1 MKIAVIGASGFV
13 GGHLINKLKSSHEVI
28 GLSRSQL
35 KVEDK
40 NVTWKR
46 CDLFS
51 MLDIE
56 EGLRGCDIAIYLV
69 HSMAPSA
76 HLDQGDFKD
85 YDLIIADN
93 FIRACNKENIKHIIY
108 LGGITP
114 KDSSVISPHLKSRLE
129 VEEVINHSEIPVS
142 IIRAGMILGSG
153 GSSFNIMLRLVQ
165 RLRCMGLPTWTNT
178 KTQITYI
185 DDVVDS
191 IMTCFDAK
199 THGGKVYEIAS
210 CPPLTYKEMLS
221 TTAKIYGLKRYFI
234 SIPYISRGLSK
245 FWISL
250 VSGAPKSLV
259 YPLVEGLNHEII
271 ADPKLSLKS
280 FDRTFE
286 ECLKLCSAK
295 QSNETIHAFN
305 KAKRKSNYE
314 VRSVQRFQTP
324 LGMNAIDVAYEY
336 MNWLPLYL
344 NSFIKVFVE
353 EEVIL
358 FTLLSKKIVLLKLVY
373 SPERSSKDRQL
384 FYIRGGMLAKETKRG
399 RLEFRESLGGKFIL
413 AAIHEFV
420 PSLAWSV
427 YRLLQ
432 APFHL
437 NVMTHFA
444 KTLERIIQQN
454 IIKMKNSEKTFERSK
469 I

>member
-153 GSSFNIMLRLVQ
+153 GSSFNIMLGSVNKL
-165 RLRCMGLPTWTNT
+165 
-178 KTQITYI
+178 
-185 DDVVDS
+185 
-191 IMTCFDAK
+191 
-199 THGGKVYEIAS
+199 
-210 CPPLTYKEMLS
+210 
-221 TTAKIYGLKRYFI
+221 
-234 SIPYISRGLSK
+234 
-245 FWISL
+245 
-250 VSGAPKSLV
+250 
-259 YPLVEGLNHEII
+259 LN
-271 ADPKLSLKS
+271 KL
-280 FDRTFE
+280 
-286 ECLKLCSAK
+286 
-295 QSNETIHAFN
+295 
-305 KAKRKSNYE
+305 
-314 VRSVQRFQTP
+314 
-324 LGMNAIDVAYEY
+324 
-336 MNWLPLYL
+336 L
-344 NSFIKVFVE
+344 NN
-353 EEVIL
+353 
-358 FTLLSKKIVLLKLVY
+358 LL
-373 SPERSSKDRQL
+373 
-384 FYIRGGMLAKETKRG
+384 
-399 RLEFRESLGGKFIL
+399 
-413 AAIHEFV
+413 
-420 PSLAWSV
+420 
-427 YRLLQ
+427 
-432 APFHL
+432 
-437 NVMTHFA
+437 N
-444 KTLERIIQQN
+444 
-454 IIKMKNSEKTFERSK
+454 
-469 I
+469 

>member
-13 GGHLINKLKSSHEVI
+13 GGHLIQELKRDNEIVC
-28 GLSRSQL
+28 LSRSPM

-40 NVTWKR
+40 NLTWKR

-56 EGLRGCDIAIYLV
+56 EGLRGCDTAIYLV

-76 HLDQGDFKD
+76 HLDQGSFKD

-93 FIRACNKENIKHIIY
+93 FIRAAIKEGIKHIIY
-108 LGGITP
+108 LGGIVP
-114 KDSSVISPHLKSRLE
+114 KDKNQLSLHLESRLE
-129 VEEVINHSEIPVS
+129 VEHVIQSAAIPVT
-142 IIRAGMILGSG
+142 IIRAGMILGPG

-165 RLRCMGLPTWTNT
+165 RLKFMGLPSWTET
-178 KTQITYI
+178 KTQVSYI
-185 DDVVDS
+185 DDIVDG
-191 IMTCFDAK
+191 IKQCLDLNMYGNK
-199 THGGKVYEIAS
+199 TYEIAS
-210 CPPLTYKEMLS
+210 CAPLTYKEMLHK
-221 TTAKIYGLKRYFI
+221 TAKAYNLKRYLI

-250 VSGAPKSLV
+250 VSGAPRSLV

-271 ADPKLSLKS
+271 ASEDLKLKNYN
-280 FDRTFE
+280 RTFE
-286 ECLKLCSAK
+286 ECIDLCAASETPAK
-295 QSNETIHAFN
+295 IHAFS

-314 VRSVQRFQTP
+314 VRSVQRYKNTS
-324 LGMNAIDVAYEY
+324 GMQAIDVAYEY

-353 EEVIL
+353 NEVIL
-358 FTLLSKKIVLLKLVY
+358 FTLLTKEIVLLKLVY
-373 SPERSSKDRQL
+373 SPERSSDDRQL
-384 FYIRGGMLAKETKRG
+384 FYIRGGLLAKETKRG
-399 RLEFRESLGGKFIL
+399 RLEFRESLEGKYIL
-413 AAIHEFV
+413 AAIHEFI
-420 PSLAWSV
+420 PSLPWSL
-427 YRLLQ
+427 YRLTQ

-437 NVMTHFA
+437 KVMTEFS
-444 KTLERIIQQN
+444 KFLERTNEQN
-454 IIKMKNSEKTFERSK
+454 LMKLKNKQETIKRSN